1 MWGIMISLALH
12 PSQDPA
18 RAAEKKNKKK
28 YAPPAFPP
36 PWDYALSTG
45 LKITSEMISSLYPFK
60 ITSAPTPN
68 CSTFVPQP
76 TTSSTSAFSNLLVLT
91 LITLT
96 PLLSLTS
103 SCAPTQHFA
112 ISFFAISAP
121 PGTPAE
127 ILPPNHHGFWTRSN
141 E

>member
-1 MWGIMISLALH
+1 MGIIISRFAPLDH
-12 PSQDPA
+12 STHS
-18 RAAEKKNKKK
+18 RKKK
-28 YAPPAFPP
+28 RKIRPSPPALTLRPI
-36 PWDYALSTG
+36 DRTKELQT
-45 LKITSEMISSLYPFK
+45 EVISSLYPFK

-68 CSTFVPQP
+68 F
-76 TTSSTSAFSNLLVLT
+76 STSAFSNLLVLT

-112 ISFFAISAP
+112 INFFAISTP

-141 E
+141 ECRRHVSGRQAVVTR